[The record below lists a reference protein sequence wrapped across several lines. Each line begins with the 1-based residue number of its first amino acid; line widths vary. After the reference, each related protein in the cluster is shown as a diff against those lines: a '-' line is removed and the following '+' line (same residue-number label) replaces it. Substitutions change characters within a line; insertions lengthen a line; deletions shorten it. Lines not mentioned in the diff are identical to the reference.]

1 MFMTCFFGQILWCK
15 IYKILALRKT
25 NLLKNIMQKYNL
37 VWKGYWFLLW
47 FHGTYFVK
55 CHQHC
60 SFPWCLRTSIF
71 LFLEYFG
78 FKRTPRQGRMQKPIN
93 RTEWQ
98 LLLAAPTRCKHCYAS
113 SLYPTSLEGLHF
125 LRDGAAHG
133 STLSK
138 CYHHKIKNEN

>member
-1 MFMTCFFGQILWCK
+1 MFMTCFFGQILRCK

-25 NLLKNIMQKYNL
+25 NLLKNIIQKYNL

-60 SFPWCLRTSIF
+60 SFAWCLRTSIF
-71 LFLEYFG
+71 HFLEYFG
-78 FKRTPRQGRMQKPIN
+78 FKRTPRQVRMQKSIS

-98 LLLAAPTRCKHCYAS
+98 LLLAAPIHCKHCHAS
-113 SLYPTSLEGLHF
+113 SLYPTSLEGLPF
-125 LRDGAAHG
+125 LHDGTAHK

-138 CYHHKIKNEN
+138 CYHHKVKN